1 MNEEEIS
8 DYDKAMLESMVGE
21 LEDQGVFEWV
31 GMDESGDRILKPN
44 MEKMLEVA
52 PDMYMMML
60 GEVSEMLRHLYELG
74 LVEVEYNEDLEPGFR
89 ISNEGRAYLRENGI
103 EIGDIEE

>member
-1 MNEEEIS
+1 MEEEMS
-8 DYDKAMLESMVGE
+8 DYEKAMLEGMVGE

-52 PDMYMMML
+52 PEMYVMML
-60 GEVSEMLRHLYELG
+60 GEVSEMLEHLYKLG
-74 LVEVEYNEDLEPGFR
+74 LVEVEYSEDLEPGFR
-89 ISNEGRAYLRENGI
+89 ISNEGRAYLRAHGI
-103 EIGDIEE
+103 EIGDTEE